1 MRGPQ
6 KQLQPP
12 LRQAHDSKFAGS
24 DPAGYL
30 VPGNRLT
37 VKNSQG
43 VAVARCFR
51 GQGVNGSGDRQSTKP
66 KVTGSNPVGRALQ
79 RRWIP
84 LHAAETVG
92 GTKTWPICL
101 KSAPLL
107 SSRIGLS
114 LKQARGLLRVTK
126 DSSGWSRALPHLR
139 SRQFEAG
146 PHHVRQGAALPR
158 ESCKLPSLTVPSQ
171 GR

>member
-12 LRQAHDSKFAGS
+12 LRQGHDSKFAGS

-51 GQGVNGSGDRQSTKP
+51 GQGINGSGDRQSTKP
-66 KVTGSNPVGRALQ
+66 KVTGSNPVGRAEDLAQ
-79 RRWIP
+79 R
-84 LHAAETVG
+84 
-92 GTKTWPICL
+92 
-101 KSAPLL
+101 
-107 SSRIGLS
+107 
-114 LKQARGLLRVTK
+114 
-126 DSSGWSRALPHLR
+126 LR
-139 SRQFEAG
+139 SRSAHLNRTPRKGQSDGQSFRILANEPVAGATESFREARLPPSCMAVGFRCRCG
-146 PHHVRQGAALPR
+146 PAGQSPFRGVWEVPTRLRSRPSRGRPR
-158 ESCKLPSLTVPSQ
+158 DSRE
-171 GR
+171 R